1 MPTTSGPMHP
11 DNPDD
16 GGIST
21 QIPTKGLKPH
31 RQWRLQLPF
40 KKKTKDK
47 KPKTEKTWAEIPQN
61 VKTGISKI
69 VAFIINPFLALVIL
83 FQCSNGTLFHLENNL
98 SAILT
103 IITPLLFSQIFIEL
117 LILNK
122 ENIENYKKSYKEN
135 RYKYIQEEA
144 TTKHTPLEQVKYLI
158 SLSPVIISVPFI
170 LVVEYYKAA
179 FGGNTDFALQVASL
193 KLSQNQQVWIVEA
206 ILVLAVIYLA
216 LLPGILMLPS
226 SKFGTHLIF
235 NNSSANQHDNWHKLY
250 IYICMQVAIFS
261 FIPAQLLSF
270 IFNTLNSEYKI
281 SYLSGILSFSFFIA
295 QMSIGY
301 SMLKTIQ
308 AENFTKLH
316 NVAIN
321 KLYFMKFLAFIL
333 VACLILLSYANA
345 IGNIR
350 SNLGKLMADSEI
362 RKTNTTSPYS
372 CIFSGNHQ
380 NPEPKAFGIIIS
392 ANASSIHMFT
402 PNFDKKNQKYN
413 SPESSENL
421 STKGMTESHLEIKKD
436 YYFENY
442 DSSKHYYND
451 SLGVCEY
458 KTTLSNKLD
467 TILTNLGIKD

>member
-1 MPTTSGPMHP
+1 M
-11 DNPDD
+11 
-16 GGIST
+16 
-21 QIPTKGLKPH
+21 
-31 RQWRLQLPF
+31 
-40 KKKTKDK
+40 
-47 KPKTEKTWAEIPQN
+47 
-61 VKTGISKI
+61 
-69 VAFIINPFLALVIL
+69 
-83 FQCSNGTLFHLENNL
+83 
-98 SAILT
+98 
-103 IITPLLFSQIFIEL
+103 
-117 LILNK
+117 
-122 ENIENYKKSYKEN
+122 
-135 RYKYIQEEA
+135 
-144 TTKHTPLEQVKYLI
+144 
-158 SLSPVIISVPFI
+158 PFI
-170 LVVEYYKAA
+170 LVVEYYKAT

-235 NNSSANQHDNWHKLY
+235 NNSSANQHDNWHILY
-250 IYICMQVAIFS
+250 IYICIQVAIFS

-270 IFNTLNSEYKI
+270 IFNTLSSEYKI

-295 QMSIGY
+295 QLSVGY

-316 NVAIN
+316 NMAIN
-321 KLYFMKFLAFIL
+321 KSYFMKFLTFL
-333 VACLILLSYANA
+333 SLACLPLLSYANA
-345 IGNIR
+345 IENIR

-362 RKTNTTSPYS
+362 QKTNTKSPYS

-380 NPEPKAFGIIIS
+380 TPEPKAFGIIIS
-392 ANASSIHMFT
+392 ANASSIHLFT
-402 PNFDKKNQKYN
+402 PNFDKKNQKYD

-421 STKGMTESHLEIKKD
+421 SAKGMTESHLEIKKD

-458 KTTLSNKLD
+458 KTTLSNKLT
-467 TILTNLGIKD
+467 TILANLEIKD